1 LKSHADRIKTF
12 HLLLMS
18 QKICLIST
26 WRR

>member
-1 LKSHADRIKTF
+1 MT
-12 HLLLMS
+12 